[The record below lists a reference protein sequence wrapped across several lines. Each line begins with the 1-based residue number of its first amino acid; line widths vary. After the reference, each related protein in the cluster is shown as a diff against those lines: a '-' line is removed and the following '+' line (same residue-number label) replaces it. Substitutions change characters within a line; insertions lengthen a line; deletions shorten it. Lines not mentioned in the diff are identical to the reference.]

1 MSTGIFAIVILGLW
15 LLLRLRRADQEEQ
28 VQERSTLDVLKSIE
42 SKLDQIVLAQNVKI
56 SSEEESDR
64 K

>member
-1 MSTGIFAIVILGLW
+1 MSAGIFAIIMLGLW

-42 SKLDQIVLAQNVKI
+42 SKLDLIVLAQNVKI

>member
-1 MSTGIFAIVILGLW
+1 MSAGIFAIIMLGLW